1 VGAVL
6 ESLGINWPSFVAQLI
21 NFAIL
26 LVLLIFFGYK
36 PIRRMLDERSNRIK
50 ESMEQTET
58 IKKEYARA
66 KEEAQK
72 LIDKAREEGQSIISQ
87 AIQAGERLR
96 TEAKG
101 EAKQEAQVIISEARV
116 ELERE
121 RGKIIDN
128 LRQEFVDVS
137 ILAAEKVI
145 KETLDKERHRRLIEE
160 SLEGLSIFKK
170 N

>member
-1 VGAVL
+1 MGAVL

-66 KEEAQK
+66 KEE
-72 LIDKAREEGQSIISQ
+72 
-87 AIQAGERLR
+87 
-96 TEAKG
+96 
-101 EAKQEAQVIISEARV
+101 
-116 ELERE
+116 
-121 RGKIIDN
+121 
-128 LRQEFVDVS
+128 
-137 ILAAEKVI
+137 
-145 KETLDKERHRRLIEE
+145 
-160 SLEGLSIFKK
+160 
-170 N
+170 